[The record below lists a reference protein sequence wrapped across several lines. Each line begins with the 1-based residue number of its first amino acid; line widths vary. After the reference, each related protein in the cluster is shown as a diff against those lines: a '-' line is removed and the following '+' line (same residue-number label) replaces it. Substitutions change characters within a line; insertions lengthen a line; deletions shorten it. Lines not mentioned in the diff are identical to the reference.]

1 MRDEDIRIDKW
12 LWAIRV
18 YKTRSLAADA
28 CKNGRVRINDALAKP
43 ARTIK
48 IGDIIEVRKSP
59 IFYKYEVK
67 ELLKSRVGAKLV
79 EQYCNDLTPDQEIIK
94 LDMVRANLGGYRDRG
109 AGRPTKKERRL
120 LDDWQQSDE

>member
-1 MRDEDIRIDKW
+1 MKDEDIRIDKW

-28 CKNGRVRINDALAKP
+28 CKNGRVRLNDALAKP

-79 EQYCNDLTPDQEIIK
+79 DQYYTDLTPQQEIIK
-94 LDMVRANLGGYRDRG
+94 LDMVKANLGGYRDRG
-109 AGRPTKKERRL
+109 TGRPTKKERRL
-120 LDDWQQSDE
+120 IDDWQNGDE

>member
-1 MRDEDIRIDKW
+1 MRGEDIRIDKW

-28 CKNGRVRINDALAKP
+28 CKNGRVRLNDALAKP

-79 EQYCNDLTPDQEIIK
+79 DQYYTDLTPEQEIIK
-94 LDMVRANLGGYRDRG
+94 LDMVKANLGGYRDKG

-120 LDDWQQSDE
+120 LDDWQGGDE